1 MLDKGYFKDAMI
13 GMYEFD
19 VAYIYFMKQHSL
31 LHKWLALSN
40 PASPN
45 FSEVCGYLKIS
56 ISVAATGDEQIQIT
70 EDNGKDEE
78 SILMPPQMKPEFY
91 QLRFRFFKA
100 EKLPIM
106 DAALFGSGGS
116 IDAYIMCNYLNQK
129 LKTKV
134 VTMKNEFLFW
144 NQEFLIPVQLPIMS
158 GRLVMKLYDQDQFA
172 DEIVGSIIF
181 NLKDCINI
189 LNGKMF
195 WKNIYGAPLGKS
207 GENTNRMNSNPELGS
222 TWKGRIL
229 MQVTAEKTEAP
240 QIKLE
245 DLKEDVI

>member
-1 MLDKGYFKDAMI
+1 MEQIEGAKIQIRMLDKGYFKDALI

-19 VAYIYFMKQHSL
+19 VAYIYFMQQHSL

-40 PASPN
+40 PSSPN

-70 EDNGKDEE
+70 EDQGKDEE

-106 DAALFGSGGS
+106 DAGVMGVGAGT
-116 IDAYIMCNYLNQK
+116 IDAYIICNYLNQK

-134 VTMKNEFLFW
+134 VTMKNDFLFW

-158 GRLVMKLYDQDQFA
+158 GRLVMKLYDQD
-172 DEIVGSIIF
+172 
-181 NLKDCINI
+181 
-189 LNGKMF
+189 
-195 WKNIYGAPLGKS
+195 
-207 GENTNRMNSNPELGS
+207 
-222 TWKGRIL
+222 
-229 MQVTAEKTEAP
+229 
-240 QIKLE
+240 
-245 DLKEDVI
+245 